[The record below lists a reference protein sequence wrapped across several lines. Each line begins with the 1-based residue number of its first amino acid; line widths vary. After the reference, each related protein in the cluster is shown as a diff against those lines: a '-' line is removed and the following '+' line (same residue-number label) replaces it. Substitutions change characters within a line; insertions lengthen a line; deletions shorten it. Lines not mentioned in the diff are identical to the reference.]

1 MSVEK
6 RSRDKKYIDLVKTD
20 SILEDKKK
28 CSLKEEGIIRSC
40 DECGLKC
47 VCDGISM
54 LPIY

>member
-1 MSVEK
+1 MNVET
-6 RSRDKKYIDLVKTD
+6 RSCDKNYIDLVKTD

-54 LPIY
+54 LSIY